1 MKSKNLFTAKRVD
14 NGEWITGDLI
24 ANSAS
29 PFTFIRADVWL
40 KADDAIRGIDMKVLP
55 STVSQ
60 FTGKKLNKEHF
71 IFENTIAFSEVEN
84 EDGTDTRQYVV
95 CVWIEEWCMFAW
107 LTGAEKLLYECGGI
121 KNLEPIDYWT
131 YPIEESEKYHY
142 AGNAFDNSELLL
154 S

>member
-14 NGEWITGDLI
+14 NREWITGDLI

-29 PFTFIRADVWL
+29 PFIFIRADVGL
-40 KADDAIRGIDMKVLP
+40 KVDDPIRGLDIKVLP
-55 STVSQ
+55 NTVSQ
-60 FTGKKLNKEHF
+60 FTGKKLNKGHL

-84 EDGTDTRQYVV
+84 EDGTDSRQYFV

-107 LTGAEKLLYECGGI
+107 LTGSEKILYERGGV
-121 KNLEPIDYWT
+121 KNLESIDYWT

-142 AGNAFDNSELLL
+142 AGNAFDNDELLL
-154 S
+154 